1 MAEREN
7 IFERIIHQGATPHAF
22 DFKNRR
28 IIYANIIYLS
38 LPVVYIAFVLIDYK
52 TYLEPS
58 KLAWDQF
65 IFLVEILI
73 CAVGIY
79 LNRQGHFN
87 ISRFLFLIT
96 WPFLLHL
103 IPIWHQQTPSDYF
116 FAFPVG
122 IIFHSILIQL
132 MISARNEKVLFA
144 VAMVINFAL
153 LIFSIDLLVLFQFN
167 TPQPILDMVQE
178 SMYLMDAILYWL
190 LFSLVTF
197 LLIYIIELLLEKVQQ
212 SQLTIEEQQKELLAV
227 NEELRGTNENLVTL
241 NDTIANWNESLEK
254 TIVQRT
260 REVEAQNL
268 KLKDIAFFNAHKL
281 RAPYCRIKGLL
292 ALLELITDEEE
303 KTKIKNLLMI
313 SLNEFDSVVQEIQN
327 IYTEKF

>member
-7 IFERIIHQGATPHAF
+7 IFQRIIHQGATPHAF

-79 LNRQGHFN
+79 LNRKGHFN

-144 VAMVINFAL
+144 VAMVINFSL

-327 IYTEKF
+327 IYTEKL

>member
-7 IFERIIHQGATPHAF
+7 IFQRIIHQGATPHAF

-52 TYLEPS
+52 TYLQPS

-79 LNRQGHFN
+79 LNRKGHFN
-87 ISRFLFLIT
+87 TSRFLFLIT

-144 VAMVINFAL
+144 VAIVINFAF

-292 ALLELITDEEE
+292 ALLELIIDEEE